1 LCELAGYRREW
12 SVAMDNGV
20 DLPGYKCFVDPRTG
34 ARPDVFVAFLN
45 ISPAP
50 GARVNGGLIE
60 VSDDEL
66 AALDR
71 RERNYARVDVSDGV
85 LGAAGR
91 PIWAFVGTPEAGE
104 RCARGLH
111 TSRLVIQEA
120 YHEAVRRAFADADPR
135 GLGEFDRLTAPPP
148 CPIVALR
155 RVDL

>member
-66 AALDR
+66 AAFDR

-91 PIWAFVGTPEAGE
+91 PIWARSSGRRRQASVARAGCTRVASSSRRPTTRPCDGRSRTPTPAGWVSST
-104 RCARGLH
+104 G
-111 TSRLVIQEA
+111 
-120 YHEAVRRAFADADPR
+120 
-135 GLGEFDRLTAPPP
+135 
-148 CPIVALR
+148 
-155 RVDL
+155 